1 MRVDADTGIVSPS
14 YQRSRV
20 KPGVVCQL
28 LHDELRDVAASH
40 CPAMDAGKIGLRVH
54 RPLGG
59 LVVEDHRPD
68 QILLFAVFIDTRMR
82 LK

>member
-1 MRVDADTGIVSPS
+1 
-14 YQRSRV
+14 
-20 KPGVVCQL
+20 L

-59 LVVEDHRPD
+59 LFVEDHRPD